1 MGIDEV
7 EFLINMLRI
16 YSPPRKEEKLAK
28 RLAEWMKEDLGFK
41 KVWMDRVNN
50 VFGEIGSGKPTILLC
65 GHMDTVPGFRAVKVE
80 GDRIYG
86 RGAVD
91 AKSALAAMII
101 ATSRL
106 SGDDLQGR
114 VIVAAVVDE
123 EGNSL
128 GIKEL
133 IKENLN
139 VDYGIFGEPGGIAS
153 ITIGYR
159 GSICLKIVCI
169 TPTGHASAPWIA
181 NGGAIQR
188 AFEVWQSIQAYISK
202 QERGKVDDDTHR
214 SLTASLIKIHGGSLH
229 TILPNRCEMVINVRV
244 PVGYSSSK
252 VSGELNGIISKFNID
267 ETKVLTEIIDITEP
281 FKVDVNSPVV
291 RALVRA
297 ILNTQ
302 GIRPRL
308 IYKTGTGDMNILGN
322 VLKIPVATYG
332 PGNPRLS
339 HTPDE
344 YIEIK
349 EYLESIR
356 VYHRAILELFK
367 I

>member
-1 MGIDEV
+1 MDEV
-7 EFLINMLRI
+7 EFLINMLKI
-16 YSPPRKEEKLAK
+16 YSPPLKEEKLAK
-28 RLAEWMKEDLGFK
+28 KLAEWMRKDLGFE

-50 VFGEIGSGKPTILLC
+50 VFGEIGFGSPTLLLC
-65 GHMDTVPGFRAVKVE
+65 GHMDTVPGFRPVKVE
-80 GDRIYG
+80 NDRVYG

-106 SGDDLQGR
+106 RDKPIQGR
-114 VIVAAVVDE
+114 VIIAAVVDE

-128 GIKEL
+128 GVKEL
-133 IKENLN
+133 IKENLGIN
-139 VDYGIFGEPGGIAS
+139 YGIFGEPGGVNA

-159 GSICLKIVCI
+159 GSVCLRIICK

-181 NGGAIQR
+181 NGGAIQK
-188 AFEVWQSIQAYISK
+188 AFEIWQSIQTYISR
-202 QERGKVDDDTHR
+202 QGIEHNNHR
-214 SLTASLIKIHGGSLH
+214 SLTASILKIHGGSIH
-229 TILPNRCEMVINVRV
+229 SMIPNRCEMVINARI
-244 PVGYSSSK
+244 PVGNSSLQ
-252 VSGELNGIISKFNID
+252 VSEELKNIALKFNSG

-281 FKVDVNSPVV
+281 FKADINSPIV

-302 GIRPRL
+302 GVKPKF

-322 VLKIPVATYG
+322 ELKIPVVTYG
-332 PGNPRLS
+332 PGNSRLS

-349 EYLESIR
+349 EYLESIK
-356 VYHRAILELFK
+356 VYQNAILELFK
-367 I
+367 LHK